1 MSKVDFERALSDY
14 INALN
19 NGCNAEIEKYKLLC
33 ESSNFLELVV
43 NYNALSK
50 AGITF
55 EYGKSSIQK
64 GTKLY
69 RIRKYDSKTD
79 FSNPREWEAPP
90 NRPQG
95 RANLKGQEAL
105 YLGSTENIC
114 LLETHMKKD
123 EKYVLGVYEI
133 VKDIEVGGYL
143 SFTPIDKLHYYSG
156 IVLNA
161 FLIAPARNERNTELF
176 SYLDSYYRRLS
187 LDNFKNMSELI
198 ENGSFELPIK
208 LGVLNQRDEYYKL
221 TNKICNILSKST
233 PDGIRYSSCY
243 IPLETSGI
251 ECSDYN
257 IVLYHE
263 GISKIKFI
271 NYEIKTNLRGVTGAD
286 IIKSYLEI
294 KET

>member
-1 MSKVDFERALSDY
+1 
-14 INALN
+14 
-19 NGCNAEIEKYKLLC
+19 
-33 ESSNFLELVV
+33 
-43 NYNALSK
+43 
-50 AGITF
+50 
-55 EYGKSSIQK
+55 
-64 GTKLY
+64 
-69 RIRKYDSKTD
+69 
-79 FSNPREWEAPP
+79 
-90 NRPQG
+90 
-95 RANLKGQEAL
+95 
-105 YLGSTENIC
+105 
-114 LLETHMKKD
+114 
-123 EKYVLGVYEI
+123 
-133 VKDIEVGGYL
+133 
-143 SFTPIDKLHYYSG
+143 
-156 IVLNA
+156 
-161 FLIAPARNERNTELF
+161 
-176 SYLDSYYRRLS
+176 
-187 LDNFKNMSELI
+187 MSELI